1 MLVHVAMYEQV
12 ESAGELIFHEE
23 LGTVYFRGREA
34 GGIACS
40 CYRNSDVRPAEPAS
54 KFRAC
59 TEKEAALRRAQ
70 EKERAE
76 EERAEDD
83 RRIELARKTRKRMRR
98 DELQRAGLRR
108 GPPQKKKYPA
118 TVGQFISHSYI

>member
-1 MLVHVAMYEQV
+1 MYEQV

-76 EERAEDD
+76 EERAEKKRAEDD